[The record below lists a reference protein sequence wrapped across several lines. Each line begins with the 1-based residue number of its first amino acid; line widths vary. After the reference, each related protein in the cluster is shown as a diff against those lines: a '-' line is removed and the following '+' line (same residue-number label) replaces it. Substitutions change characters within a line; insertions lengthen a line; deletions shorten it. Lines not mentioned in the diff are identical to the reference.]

1 MIKRMEM
8 QSDPIK
14 RCEAE
19 MAAIESLPRDLPL
32 YERLGAEHG
41 WLDWWEEREKL
52 MEMGG
57 AHE

>member
-1 MIKRMEM
+1 MGMSPIERCQMEM
-8 QSDPIK
+8 ALV
-14 RCEAE
+14 EA
-19 MAAIESLPRDLPL
+19 LPRDLPL

-57 AHE
+57 THE

>member
-1 MIKRMEM
+1 M
-8 QSDPIK
+8 QNDPIE
-14 RCEAE
+14 RCLAE
-19 MAAIESLPRDLPL
+19 MAAIELLPRDLPL
-32 YERLGAEHG
+32 YERLVAEHG